1 MLDKNQIQTI
11 FLFKFKMGRKAAKT
25 TCSTNNAFG
34 PGTRKECTLQWW
46 FKKFCKRDESPEDDE
61 QSNQPLEVDKDQLR
75 GSSKLILLKLQE
87 KLLGWWTHWGTGRV
101 VPGSSA
107 CTCPYASLPSDCQH
121 YILYC
126 KLVNVSCWKKYQ
138 QPQICRWYHPNG
150 RKWRGTKKPLDED
163 EGGK

>member
-1 MLDKNQIQTI
+1 MMLDKNQIQTI

-61 QSNQPLEVDKDQLR
+61 HSNQPLEVDKAQLR

-87 KLLGWWTHWGTGRV
+87 KLLKNSRTQR
-101 VPGSSA
+101 
-107 CTCPYASLPSDCQH
+107 LPF
-121 YILYC
+121 YGGLAFEANC
-126 KLVNVSCWKKYQ
+126 K
-138 QPQICRWYHPNG
+138 
-150 RKWRGTKKPLDED
+150 
-163 EGGK
+163 GKEA